1 MNKPEE
7 LMKYVLKATWSLEE
21 AAHLVHERDPE
32 ISHVEINE
40 HSTNPVCKTYFWLKK
55 EYEKGRLHL
64 LAGCESGPRFSPGT
78 LMRHLKE
85 HGHYVAA
92 SVRRLYDTSHGI
104 PGPKLSS
111 EKVRETYRAA
121 ASFIWQ
127 QCPNLPKV
135 QMSNL
140 LVGLPQVWTKG
151 YLPSYAS
158 GTIRKWLKDIGPSQ
172 PGRPKKISDDEP
184 IPDLKL
190 VAAQLEKN

>member
-21 AAHLVHERDPE
+21 AAHLVHERNPVILPIE
-32 ISHVEINE
+32 IDENLA
-40 HSTNPVCKTYFWLKK
+40 NPVCKTYFWLKK
-55 EYEKGRLHL
+55 EYERKRLFR
-64 LAGCESGPRFSPGT
+64 LAGSESDPRFSPGT
-78 LMRHLKE
+78 LMRHLE
-85 HGHYVAA
+85 DHGHFVSAH
-92 SVRRLYDTSHGI
+92 VRKVYDASHGT

-111 EKVRETYRAA
+111 GEAKDIYRSVAKI
-121 ASFIWQ
+121 IWK
-127 QCPNLPKV
+127 QCPNLTSA
-135 QMSNL
+135 QMGKL
-140 LVGLPQVWTKG
+140 LVDLPQHFAKR

-158 GTIRKWLKDIGPSQ
+158 GTIRKWLKGRGPGK